1 MGDCRFFVEMI
12 IFAFSLSERENQRE
26 WDTLKN
32 KLMWPNVSD
41 IILGFLA

>member
-1 MGDCRFFVEMI
+1 VRHI
-12 IFAFSLSERENQRE
+12 
-26 WDTLKN
+26 KN